1 MSTISDEEIILAVK
15 DYLLGADLDN
25 ITTKGMRN
33 DIEKKFKCDLSSK
46 KFFLKE
52 ILLKC
57 MDELENND
65 DEEEVNNDNDN
76 DTRETSLEKRKVS
89 SGRNGFNALVQL
101 SAALSEFMGKPFAQ
115 RTEVSKQVWI
125 YIKANNLQNPKD
137 KREILCDDK
146 FRSLFKREKMGMF
159 KMNKYLSEM
168 MKNFEDLQDN
178 TIAKEKSIK
187 EEKLDYKSSDKK
199 IKKRKLDSNEVDNS
213 KSKKEKKVKKEK
225 ENGEEK
231 ISNPNNPFNKPMKLS
246 SSLSSL
252 IKSES
257 ESRPQVVKKLWEYI
271 HSNNLQN
278 PNDKRQIINDKSME
292 KVFKVK
298 NMSMFEMNKLLSVH
312 LTSIDE

>member
-1 MSTISDEEIILAVK
+1 MSTPSDGEIVDAIRE
-15 DYLLGADLDN
+15 YLIGADLDN

-33 DIEKKFKCDLSSK
+33 DIEKKVNCDLSHK
-46 KFFLKE
+46 KEFLKE
-52 ILLKC
+52 TLLKC
-57 MDELENND
+57 MDELENNEEGDSDDDD
-65 DEEEVNNDNDN
+65 DENDN
-76 DTRETSLEKRKVS
+76 DTRETSSKR
-89 SGRNGFNALVQL
+89 RNNGFNKLLQL
-101 SAALSEFMGKPFAQ
+101 SNELSEFMGKPFAQ
-115 RTEVSKQVWI
+115 RTEVSKEVWI

-178 TIAKEKSIK
+178 TIVKIKEKPIKVENKIK
-187 EEKLDYKSSDKK
+187 EEKLDKKS
-199 IKKRKLDSNEVDNS
+199 KKRNLDSNEVDDI
-213 KSKKEKKVKKEK
+213 KSKKKKKVKKE
-225 ENGEEK
+225 NGEKKEPN
-231 ISNPNNPFNKPMKLS
+231 INNPFNKPMKLS

-252 IKSES
+252 IKSEI
-257 ESRPQVVKKLWEYI
+257 ESRPQIVKKLWEYI

-292 KVFKVK
+292 NIFKVK

-312 LTSIDE
+312 LTNIE